1 MLDDLAEGVD
11 CAFVDSPLLRRG
23 GETDVDGCCEE
34 GHGEAAEAMVISNV
48 HVKLR
53 YGELHAQW
61 QDVGASAVTE
71 ILHYG
76 CLLRHIAV
84 ELACRPL

>member
-11 CAFVDSPLLRRG
+11 CAFVDFPLLGRG
-23 GETDVDGCCEE
+23 GETDVDGCREE
-34 GHGEAAEAMVISNV
+34 WHGEAAKAILISKV

-53 YGELHAQW
+53 GGKLHAQW
-61 QDVGASAVTE
+61 EDVGTSTVAE

-76 CLLRHIAV
+76 CLLGHIAV